1 MAAVQKCTAKIFRGT
16 AVVNIHQP
24 GLPDDAKYC
33 QKSLFSKKF
42 TNSFWQTCL
51 CQKLPFF

>member
-33 QKSLFSKKF
+33 QKSLFSKKNLPTLF
-42 TNSFWQTCL
+42 G
-51 CQKLPFF
+51 KLVCAKN